1 MTAKRRS
8 RRDLAKEARA
18 ILKRARCDIITGA
31 KKDGRYRLNKRAQ
44 SKRLGRHWRA
54 QRKALGKLGAASP
67 VRIIPPNAAE
77 KGSEPKGVVSSGSAD
92 T

>member
-44 SKRLGRHWRA
+44 SKCLGR

-67 VRIIPPNAAE
+67 VRIIPPDAAE
-77 KGSEPKGVVSSGSAD
+77 KDRSRRGWSPPAPP
-92 T
+92 TQ